1 MRRMRKMILKRKVS
15 DLDNH
20 IVPTKTATT
29 DNSHSQKERSSCITN
44 KEKVEDDP
52 KKKLGE

>member
-1 MRRMRKMILKRKVS
+1 MILKRKVS

-29 DNSHSQKERSSCITN
+29 DSSHSQEESSVGN
-44 KEKVEDDP
+44 EENEEGDPEK
-52 KKKLGE
+52 KGE

>member
-1 MRRMRKMILKRKVS
+1 MRKMILKRKVS